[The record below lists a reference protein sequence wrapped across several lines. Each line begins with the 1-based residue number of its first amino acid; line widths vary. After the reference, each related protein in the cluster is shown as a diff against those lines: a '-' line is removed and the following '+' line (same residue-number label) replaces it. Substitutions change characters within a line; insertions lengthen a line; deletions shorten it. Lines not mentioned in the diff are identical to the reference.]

1 MTWDK
6 ICLPIIRKIV
16 PQTIAQEIV
25 GVQPMSLPDNVLST
39 LFKSS
44 LVFSK
49 FATNSD
55 GYVFKFTS
63 KARESEIE
71 KSIIIN
77 VTYLNEYHEY
87 IEICDVCC
95 VFDDCSEDDAKRI
108 VEKSLIRFVE
118 QIDDLTL
125 QENFNKSAATLI
137 LKEEQQQRR
146 V

>member
-6 ICLPIIRKIV
+6 IYLPIIRKIV

-55 GYVFKFTS
+55 GYVFKFTP

-71 KSIIIN
+71 KSIITNIS
-77 VTYLNEYHEY
+77 
-87 IEICDVCC
+87 I
-95 VFDDCSEDDAKRI
+95 
-108 VEKSLIRFVE
+108 SLAG
-118 QIDDLTL
+118 DSKL
-125 QENFNKSAATLI
+125 QRERL
-137 LKEEQQQRR
+137 
-146 V
+146 